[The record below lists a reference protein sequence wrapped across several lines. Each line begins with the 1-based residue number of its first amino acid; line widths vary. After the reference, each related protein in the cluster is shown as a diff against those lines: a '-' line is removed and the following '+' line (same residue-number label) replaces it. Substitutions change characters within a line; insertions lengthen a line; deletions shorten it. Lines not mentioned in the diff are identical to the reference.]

1 MTTSVS
7 PLPVTEFDDTLNR
20 LASWPP
26 HLRVALARQ
35 LLESVD
41 PTLEF
46 EAPIVADALPA
57 RARVQQLLGNLP
69 MPRVS
74 KPALTLPM
82 DQVVG
87 IARPDGPVPNDD
99 DCERILESEM
109 MRKYG

>member
-1 MTTSVS
+1 M
-7 PLPVTEFDDTLNR
+7 TEFDDTLNR

-41 PTLEF
+41 PMLESD
-46 EAPIVADALPA
+46 APIAADALPA
-57 RARVQQLLGNLP
+57 RARVQQLLTNLP
-69 MPRVS
+69 VPRVS

-82 DQVVG
+82 EQVVG
-87 IARPDGPVPNDD
+87 IARPDGPAPNDD
-99 DCERILESEM
+99 ECERILETEL